1 MHIFLN
7 SWNKR
12 YTKPI
17 LIVEIHTCDEFESGI
32 REIFLSFQG
41 GF

>member
-1 MHIFLN
+1 MGLQPE
-7 SWNKR
+7 KTR
-12 YTKPI
+12 AAQ
-17 LIVEIHTCDEFESGI
+17 HTCDEFESGI